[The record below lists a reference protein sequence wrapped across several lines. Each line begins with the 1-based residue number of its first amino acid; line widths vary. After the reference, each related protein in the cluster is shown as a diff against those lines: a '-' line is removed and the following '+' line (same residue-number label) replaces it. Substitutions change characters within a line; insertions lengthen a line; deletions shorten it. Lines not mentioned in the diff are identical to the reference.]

1 MKTCRYLEDRSYDEY
16 MLWYGAWEHTRPPT
30 DRHIRGAHSN
40 PCILLVWLIHSMRA
54 VVKRAFEQRIDRL
67 VRARLYDEARRR
79 RQALEVINEA
89 FHDLQRKERRR

>member
-1 MKTCRYLEDRSYDEY
+1 
-16 MLWYGAWEHTRPPT
+16 
-30 DRHIRGAHSN
+30 
-40 PCILLVWLIHSMRA
+40 MRA

>member
-1 MKTCRYLEDRSYDEY
+1 M
-16 MLWYGAWEHTRPPT
+16 
-30 DRHIRGAHSN
+30 GAHTSTHR
-40 PCILLVWLIHSMRA
+40 PSERHQGRTFQSFTFVLSILCVLLI
-54 VVKRAFEQRIDRL
+54 VKRAFEQRIDRL